1 MTCIIVD
8 DESSCIRI
16 LRKHIEQTPGLEI
29 IGEFENPLEA
39 AGKIES
45 GEIIPDITFLDVEMP
60 QMMGYDLA
68 ALIKGKT
75 QIIFTTAHREYAE
88 QAYEHDVA
96 YYLLKPIS
104 YPKFL
109 IAVQK
114 AKEKIVQQQQPVKAA
129 GSDDFY
135 VKVDGKKVRV
145 NVEEVVCIL
154 ADGNYVWIH
163 LTDKKIYA
171 NCTIKGLID
180 ILNPEKFMQVHKSS
194 IVNLSKVTSVWG
206 NAILL
211 SNKLEVIIGD
221 KFRKAFHD
229 QIDKRIPN

>member
-1 MTCIIVD
+1 MTCIIID

-16 LRKHIEQTPGLEI
+16 LRKHIELTPGLELI
-29 IGEFENPLEA
+29 EEFENPLEA

-45 GEIIPDITFLDVEMP
+45 GEIVPDITFLDVEMP

-75 QIIFTTAHREYAE
+75 QIVFTTAHREYSE

-114 AKEKIVQQQQPVKAA
+114 VKEKIAQLQQPVKVV
-129 GSDDFY
+129 GSEDFY
-135 VKVDGKKVRV
+135 LKIEGKKVRI
-145 NVEEVVCIL
+145 NVEEVICLL
-154 ADGNYVWIH
+154 ADGNYVWVH
-163 LTDKKIYA
+163 LPQKKYFA
-171 NCTIKGLID
+171 SCTIKGLLE
-180 ILNPEKFMQVHKSS
+180 ILNPDKFMQVHKSS
-194 IVNLSKVTSVWG
+194 IVNLNKVTAVWG
-206 NAILL
+206 NTITLTSGQEL
-211 SNKLEVIIGD
+211 IIGD
-221 KFRKAFHD
+221 KFRKAFHER
-229 QIDKRIPN
+229 IDKRIPN